1 MKKLIIGVIAFV
13 AGAGIGT
20 GVTYAVCKSKLEK
33 KYNKLERKL
42 HRQYDVMM
50 KRLDQAPV
58 VDVTDD
64 VIKESTWME
73 RDISNMTSDDQKAFY
88 MQKIRDLGYSVGEYD
103 LDDEEV
109 NPVDEDAEDDEA
121 PEELSEEITL
131 LSYNEFVHLDQ
142 TDLKS
147 LSFTYY
153 AEDKTVT
160 DDKDNIIPEWKS
172 LIGEEW
178 IDVINAKNHSCFV
191 LNRDAGIVADIE
203 YMEGSYKDLVEGTS
217 SEEV

>member
-1 MKKLIIGVIAFV
+1 MNKLIIGVIAFA

-20 GVTYAVCKSKLEK
+20 GVTYAICKSKLEK

-58 VDVTDD
+58 VEATDD

-73 RDISNMTSDDQKAFY
+73 RDISNMSSDDQKAFY

-103 LDDEEV
+103 IDEDDEV
-109 NPVDEDAEDDEA
+109 NPIDDDEDDEA

-131 LSYNEFVHLDQ
+131 LSYNDFVHLDQ

-160 DDKDNIIPEWKS
+160 DDKDNIIPEWRS
-172 LIGEEW
+172 LIGDEW
-178 IDVINAKNHSCFV
+178 IDVINAKNHSCFI

-203 YMEGSYKDLVEGTS
+203 YMEGSYKDLVEGVS